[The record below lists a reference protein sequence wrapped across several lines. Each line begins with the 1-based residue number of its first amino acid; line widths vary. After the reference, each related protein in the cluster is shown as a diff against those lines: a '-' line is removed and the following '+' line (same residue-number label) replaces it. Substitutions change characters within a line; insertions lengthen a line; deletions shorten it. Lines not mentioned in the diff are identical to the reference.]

1 MDNKK
6 YLSKFKK
13 LFKTKKALDY
23 FMEEYADKLDTWIEI
38 IKYYR
43 PKTWK
48 TMSHMNRTDLADRV
62 HSEFTR
68 LSECDDY
75 WMCTCVTC
83 LAKGHWTKM
92 QEWHYRTRGHY
103 PTRYDSMNTH
113 VQCYKCN
120 VVLSWNYRNYHI
132 YMLHTYWEE
141 IENRLRTNND
151 VADYNQWRYEE
162 HILDRYKFITW
173 KKQNIKKV

>member
-75 WMCTCVTC
+75 WMCTCVTILEKC
-83 LAKGHWTKM
+83 
-92 QEWHYRTRGHY
+92 HY
-103 PTRYDSMNTH
+103 
-113 VQCYKCN
+113 
-120 VVLSWNYRNYHI
+120 
-132 YMLHTYWEE
+132 
-141 IENRLRTNND
+141 
-151 VADYNQWRYEE
+151 
-162 HILDRYKFITW
+162 
-173 KKQNIKKV
+173 KKIKVW